1 MRSMYGRVTIELVVI
16 RVLAGWVEGVP
27 GGGGLWGVS
36 AFVSGGIEVT
46 KSLLKSSGHI
56 GEGE

>member
-1 MRSMYGRVTIELVVI
+1 MYGGVAIELVVT

-56 GEGE
+56 GKGE